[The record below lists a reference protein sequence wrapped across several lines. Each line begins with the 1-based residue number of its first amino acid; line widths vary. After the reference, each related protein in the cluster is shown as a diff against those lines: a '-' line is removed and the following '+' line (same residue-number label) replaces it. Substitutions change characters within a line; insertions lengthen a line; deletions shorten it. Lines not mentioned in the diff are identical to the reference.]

1 MSGEELGFDAPD
13 AAPERSPSAAALSE
27 PVRARVLDFAAQV
40 AGGQPPAT
48 LPASLR
54 PFAKF
59 TPAKRARLAATPL
72 AAALEADSVFR
83 GRVAERVR
91 DTYPDVYLLR
101 PEGWSDLLDQAER
114 AARESERA
122 LADEHLG
129 DEVARLKA

>member
-1 MSGEELGFDAPD
+1 MVPEARGICRGAEMSGEETGFDAPG

-40 AGGQPPAT
+40 AGGLPPAT

-91 DTYPDVYLLR
+91 DTYP
-101 PEGWSDLLDQAER
+101 
-114 AARESERA
+114 
-122 LADEHLG
+122 
-129 DEVARLKA
+129 EVAEALFAGAIPPAAEDGVG